1 MRYPETKR
9 DSTTDT
15 YHGVTVPDPYRWL
28 EDDTSADTAA
38 WVEAQNAVTFAH
50 LESIPFRP
58 ALTTRLEQL
67 FDYPKFSQPSRR
79 GTTWFFSKNDGLQN
93 QAVIYVQRGT
103 GVGGHAHPGLDQ
115 PAEVLLDPN
124 TLSPDGTNLPAG

>member
-9 DSTTDT
+9 DSTVDT

-38 WVEAQNAVTFAH
+38 WVEAQNAVTCAH